1 MANSNPL
8 GGTGGPGHTKGV
20 AFTTTNSPSRQRWKW
35 ELAIRFQLKNPNA
48 KQSEVAAHIGIDA
61 QTLSTWQ
68 ADPEWTNLYN
78 QITTGILSSIDAD
91 LAEDITHQRLTLKRL
106 VPTAIQNLA
115 EMALQSANPNL
126 KLKASLEILDRDG
139 HMSKVQ
145 RIGLASEAQGG
156 ISDQKDD
163 DVAKALGEALIQAK
177 LKQAESKTPRTE
189 QTPPS
194 LLNEITIDSASPTE
208 EVQ

>member
-8 GGTGGPGHTKGV
+8 GGAGGPGHTKGV
-20 AFTTTNSPSRQRWKW
+20 AFTTTNSPSRVRWKW

-48 KQSEVAAHIGIDA
+48 KQSEVAAHIGVDI
-61 QTLSTWQ
+61 QTLSNWQ
-68 ADPEWTNLYN
+68 SDPEWVNLHN

-106 VPTAIQNLA
+106 VPLAIQNLA
-115 EMALQSANPNL
+115 EMALQSANPNI
-126 KLKASLEILDRDG
+126 KLKASMEILDRDG

-145 RIGLASEAQGG
+145 RIGLPAAEQGG
-156 ISDQKDD
+156 VSDQKDD
-163 DVAKALGEALIQAK
+163 SVAQALIQA
-177 LKQAESKTPRTE
+177 LTQARTA
-189 QTPPS
+189 QTPTKPV
-194 LLNEITIDSASPTE
+194 EPITIDSASPSE